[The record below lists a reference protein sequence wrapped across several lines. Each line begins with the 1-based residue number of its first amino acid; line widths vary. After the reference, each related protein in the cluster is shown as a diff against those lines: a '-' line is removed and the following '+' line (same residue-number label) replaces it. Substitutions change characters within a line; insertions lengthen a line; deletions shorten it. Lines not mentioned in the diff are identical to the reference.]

1 MHAPLHP
8 LQGLLAPQPSAEPG
22 FSPLASG
29 LHAPSFAAGSFEW
42 LAAGTTAAPTDKQR
56 RQLRQVAA
64 WRLASQRQR
73 DAVAQQRRAVSLD
86 GGPGLA
92 PLAAVPAE
100 QGASDVVPSH
110 PPPGSVFSSLEW
122 QHAIAASSGAQEA
135 APQQA
140 QQQQQHIREQQAQQP
155 CAPQQLASQAPLAA
169 PLSPHAA
176 QQQQQQQHRHA
187 PLAPHAQH
195 HHEGEGRPGSRLGG
209 HARTSGLARCSTGQD
224 METDLRSSWGSERSA
239 DVTSWQSLQ
248 ARLREEAGMA
258 APASRLPSAAAGLA
272 AAIHRQASMV
282 SDGGD
287 AAMRGSAD
295 CGGNVHSGRSSLDAP
310 SCADRQTSQLPL
322 RSAMRGP
329 AWHSHLA
336 SPPEGGG
343 DGTSPDLLLGRSSGS
358 SKQRS
363 RGSNPVSSGVGLLV
377 AQFWQAVKAQACEL
391 PACICMQ
398 VRLHHQPQRP
408 PHSHPAFPPL
418 TSAEVGL
425 LQLRQPL
432 QLPAAQWGAG
442 RLR

>member
-1 MHAPLHP
+1 MDAPLPLLHP

-42 LAAGTTAAPTDKQR
+42 PAAGTAAAPTDKQR

-92 PLAAVPAE
+92 PVAAVPAE
-100 QGASDVVPSH
+100 PAAGGVLPCH

-122 QHAIAASSGAQEA
+122 QHAIAASSGAQAA

-140 QQQQQHIREQQAQQP
+140 QQQQQQQQPIGEQQSQQP
-155 CAPQQLASQAPLAA
+155 CAPQPPASQAPLAA
-169 PLSPHAA
+169 PLSPRAT
-176 QQQQQQQHRHA
+176 QQHQHQRPA

-195 HHEGEGRPGSRLGG
+195 LHEGEARHGSRLGG
-209 HARTSGLARCSTGQD
+209 QARTSGLARCSTGQD

-258 APASRLPSAAAGLA
+258 AHAGRLPSAAAGLA

-282 SDGGD
+282 SEGGD

-295 CGGNVHSGRSSLDAP
+295 CGGSVHSGRSSLDAP

-343 DGTSPDLLLGRSSGS
+343 DGTSPDPLLGRSSGS

-363 RGSNPVSSGVGLLV
+363 RGSNPVSSGVGMLV

-391 PACICMQ
+391 QLA
-398 VRLHHQPQRP
+398 
-408 PHSHPAFPPL
+408 
-418 TSAEVGL
+418 SA
-425 LQLRQPL
+425 
-432 QLPAAQWGAG
+432 
-442 RLR
+442 